1 MSHSSTYVLLSL
13 IGILWGFQPTALK
26 FLLDCWTPV
35 TITAFRFL
43 VVRLVLLAYQC
54 CILRGQIRALLPV
67 KKDWPWII
75 FMGINGQMLNSVLQF
90 HGLQFTTVTNCT
102 LITATTPA
110 ITSICAFLI
119 LREKFAPKQ
128 WLGIFLSFGGVLTL
142 ITNGNPGMLLSLHFN
157 VGDLFCIASQ
167 FAWAFYGLAGRRLS
181 GHIDLVTLLGWC
193 SLVGSAGTI
202 LFGLF
207 TGTFQPTELP
217 TVPFLSYLYVTLLG
231 GIACNVFWN
240 IGVKYVGPS
249 VSSVFLN
256 LTPVVGIF
264 CGWLIFGETVGILQ
278 LLGAAVIFLG
288 VYLTTHGGDV

>member
-1 MSHSSTYVLLSL
+1 MKKSIS
-13 IGILWGFQPTALK
+13 
-26 FLLDCWTPV
+26 FLLLLIALACFCVSAICDGAYRTLSVGSYGNDVLAVKNRMKELGYFSGSNLNNRYTDDTAERVRRFEAACGLPQTGVLTP
-35 TITAFRFL
+35 AL
-43 VVRLVLLAYQC
+43 Q
-54 CILRGQIRALLPV
+54 ALLFSDAAV
-67 KKDWPWII
+67 ASGEKKEAATLPDVADSAYRLIDENAS
-75 FMGINGQMLNSVLQF
+75 GDDVLPN
-90 HGLQFTTVTNCT
+90 VYC
-102 LITATTPA
+102 
-110 ITSICAFLI
+110 
-119 LREKFAPKQ
+119 
-128 WLGIFLSFGGVLTL
+128 GVLTL